1 MANHKSAKKRTRQT
15 LKRNIIN
22 TQVFSKIRTN
32 LNNFNDLLLEKN
44 KAELDKSLSL
54 INSSLAKAL
63 KKHGLIQTTWDN
75 GPTDGM
81 GAMVGAW
88 RANGLAQNE
97 GRKLLDYDIMKLIGK
112 YNEVDCK
119 VMQEILYYIREKH

>member
-1 MANHKSAKKRTRQT
+1 MANHKSAKKRSRQI

-22 TQVFSKIRTN
+22 NQTFSKIRTN

-63 KKHGLIQTTWDN
+63 KKRL
-75 GPTDGM
+75 
-81 GAMVGAW
+81 VKK
-88 RANGLAQNE
+88 E
-97 GRKLLDYDIMKLIGK
+97 FVSRKLSSLSQKIKNI
-112 YNEVDCK
+112 
-119 VMQEILYYIREKH
+119 

>member
-1 MANHKSAKKRTRQT
+1 MANHKSAKKRSRQT
-15 LKRNIIN
+15 LKRNRIN

-63 KKHGLIQTTWDN
+63 KKGLLKKEF
-75 GPTDGM
+75 
-81 GAMVGAW
+81 VS
-88 RANGLAQNE
+88 
-97 GRKLLDYDIMKLIGK
+97 RKLSSLSQKIKNI
-112 YNEVDCK
+112 
-119 VMQEILYYIREKH
+119 

>member
-1 MANHKSAKKRTRQT
+1 MANHKSAKKRSRQT
-15 LKRNIIN
+15 LKRNRIN

-63 KKHGLIQTTWDN
+63 KKGLVKKDF
-75 GPTDGM
+75 
-81 GAMVGAW
+81 VS
-88 RANGLAQNE
+88 
-97 GRKLLDYDIMKLIGK
+97 RKLSSLSQKIKNI
-112 YNEVDCK
+112 
-119 VMQEILYYIREKH
+119 